1 MKDSPLTLGYV
12 MPAEWEPHSAIWLA
26 WPHDEIS
33 FPDIK
38 KTEKDVL
45 QIIHAIHTYETVSL
59 LVLDTSM
66 QAYVSEMMEKED
78 IDISKIHF
86 LVVDYMDAWMRD
98 CGPCFVYNKETKEKT
113 WIKWEYNAYGG
124 KFPDLLKDND
134 VMIAL
139 KNEVDAPMFQ
149 PGIVME
155 GGSFEVNG
163 DGVLITTE
171 QCLLNPNRNP
181 NLNKD
186 EIEKYLKDC
195 LGVNKILWLTRGLVG
210 DHTDGHIDDLARFVS
225 KNKILVAF
233 EDDEK
238 DENYQIL
245 LDNYTILS
253 DATDQDGS
261 KFELVKLPM
270 AHIVY
275 DKSKPFEKG
284 GKAPASYTNFYIGN
298 NVVLAPTYNDSNDR
312 KALEI
317 IQSCFPDRKVVGIDC
332 SDIIYGGGGI
342 HCLTQQEPN

>member
-1 MKDSPLTLGYV
+1 

>member
-1 MKDSPLTLGYV
+1 
-12 MPAEWEPHSAIWLA
+12 
-26 WPHDEIS
+26 
-33 FPDIK
+33 
-38 KTEKDVL
+38 
-45 QIIHAIHTYETVSL
+45 
-59 LVLDTSM
+59 
-66 QAYVSEMMEKED
+66 
-78 IDISKIHF
+78 
-86 LVVDYMDAWMRD
+86 
-98 CGPCFVYNKETKEKT
+98 
-113 WIKWEYNAYGG
+113 
-124 KFPDLLKDND
+124 
-134 VMIAL
+134 MIAL